1 MNHMGEMIGAWHR
14 ERVLR
19 FIKWLALAIAA
30 TFAILVGLGFLG
42 YYREHRCTEADKA
55 LSQATNF
62 RGPVD
67 YQDAQAHPE
76 KLRYARAQAR
86 AIQRCGW

>member
-1 MNHMGEMIGAWHR
+1 MNPVGEMIGEWHS

-19 FIKWLALAIAA
+19 LLKWLALAIAVA
-30 TFAILVGLGFLG
+30 LAILAGLAFLG
-42 YYREHRCTEADKA
+42 YYREHHCTEADKA
-55 LSQATNF
+55 LSQAPAF
-62 RGPVD
+62 PGPID

-76 KLRYARAQAR
+76 KLRYARAQVR

>member
-1 MNHMGEMIGAWHR
+1 MCGMNLEKHVEEKLNIR
-14 ERVLR
+14 KL
-19 FIKWLALAIAA
+19 IAA
-30 TFAILVGLGFLG
+30 ILTLAVSIPVGMVGAGFVG
-42 YYREHRCTEADKA
+42 YHLEHRCTESDKA

-76 KLRYARAQAR
+76 KLRYARAQVR